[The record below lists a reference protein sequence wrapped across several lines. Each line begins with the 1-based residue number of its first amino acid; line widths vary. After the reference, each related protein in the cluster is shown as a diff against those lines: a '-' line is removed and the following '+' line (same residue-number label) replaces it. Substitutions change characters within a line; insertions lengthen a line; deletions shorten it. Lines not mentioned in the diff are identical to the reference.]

1 MAKILILFA
10 HPAFEKSRVHQRM
23 VKHVKHLRPG
33 LVTFHDLYEAYPDL
47 DIDIEKEKK
56 LLLAHDL
63 IIWQHPFYWYSC
75 PPIIKQWMD
84 LVLMHNW
91 AYGPQ
96 GKMLAGKKILNAISC
111 GGSREAYSPTGRN
124 RYTIPQLLAPFE
136 QTARLCNMD
145 YLPPFVVHGTH
156 RLEITDMELQAVQYE
171 QLLIALASDRISEEE
186 CKAVTYLNDI
196 SPIPEQIQS

>member
-47 DIDIEKEKK
+47 DIDVEKEKK
-56 LLLAHDL
+56 LLLAHDV

-96 GKMLAGKKILNAISC
+96 GKMLAGKKIFNAISC
-111 GGSREAYSPTGRN
+111 GGSKEAYSAAGRN

-136 QTARLCNMD
+136 QTARLCNME

-156 RLEITDMELQAVQYE
+156 RLEIPDMELHAVQYE

-186 CKAVTYLNDI
+186 YKAVTYLNDI